1 MRFFLRED
9 GYGFHLA
16 CGLGRV
22 FLRIETAGRPRVAF
36 DEGEITMDWTLLLSG
51 AIASL
56 LAIYLLI
63 ALLKPEWFA

>member
-1 MRFFLRED
+1 
-9 GYGFHLA
+9 
-16 CGLGRV
+16 
-22 FLRIETAGRPRVAF
+22 
-36 DEGEITMDWTLLLSG
+36 MDWTLLLSG